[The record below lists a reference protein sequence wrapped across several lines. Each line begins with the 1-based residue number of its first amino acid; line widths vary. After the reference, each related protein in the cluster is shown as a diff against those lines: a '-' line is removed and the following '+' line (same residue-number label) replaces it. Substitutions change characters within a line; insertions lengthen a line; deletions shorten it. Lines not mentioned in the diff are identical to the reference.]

1 MPRSGLTRARVIAA
15 AIELVDRGGI
25 SGFAD
30 LTLASVASRV
40 GVAVPSLYKH
50 VGSLAD
56 LRRGIAVDSIE
67 NLTLVLTRAT
77 TGRSERDAVSAM
89 AHALRDFAR
98 QHPGRYAATQ
108 VAANPDDP
116 LDAELSA
123 RSADT
128 VTVIA
133 AVLRGF
139 DLPPERMI
147 DAIRMLR
154 SALHGFVVLD
164 LGGGFGLP
172 DDLDRSFEVL
182 VGAVVAGIERL
193 AVPTPIVPVWA
204 GKEVQ
209 PTQS

>member
-1 MPRSGLTRARVIAA
+1 MPRVGLTRAGVIAA
-15 AIELVDRGGI
+15 AIELVDRHGI

-30 LTLASVASRV
+30 LTLASVASHV

-67 NLTLVLTRAT
+67 ALTLVLTRAT

-89 AHALRDFAR
+89 AHALRDFALK
-98 QHPGRYAATQ
+98 HPGRYAATQ
-108 VAANPDDP
+108 VAANPQDP
-116 LDAELSA
+116 LDTELSA

-128 VTVIA
+128 ITVIA

-139 DLPPERMI
+139 DLPPALMI
-147 DAIRMLR
+147 DAIRVLR
-154 SALHGFVVLD
+154 SALHGFVVLE

-172 DDLDRSFEVL
+172 DDLDHSFDVL
-182 VGAVVAGIERL
+182 VETVIVGIERL
-193 AVPTPIVPVWA
+193 AASAVDVPLWTA
-204 GKEVQ
+204 
-209 PTQS
+209 

>member
-1 MPRSGLTRARVIAA
+1 MQHRDHWLVPRVGLTRAGLIAA
-15 AIELVDRGGI
+15 AIELVDRHGL

-30 LTLASVASRV
+30 LTLASVAAQV

-67 NLTLVLTRAT
+67 ALTLVLTRAT
-77 TGRSERDAVSAM
+77 SGCSERDAISAM

-98 QHPGRYAATQ
+98 EHPGRYAATQ
-108 VAANPDDP
+108 VAAHPRDP
-116 LDAELSA
+116 LDAELAA

-139 DLPPERMI
+139 DLPPELMI

-154 SALHGFVVLD
+154 SALHGFVVLE

-172 DDLDRSFEVL
+172 DNLDRSFEVL
-182 VGAVVAGIERL
+182 VETVTTGIERL
-193 AVPTPIVPVWA
+193 AAPAPTVP
-204 GKEVQ
+204 G
-209 PTQS
+209 